1 MINNNYE
8 SDKALKDLAYRGDLY
23 LLNMVLGVPF
33 TVYGIILACGVENY
47 REIAAPVIL
56 LFFGIVLTAPC
67 VKILCNP
74 KTPIKY
80 GKDGIYLYYMCRKS
94 VKFIPYEDICS
105 LDWTA
110 ILRRVKQI
118 GFVIIRTQ
126 KGKAQSLLVSNPVKA
141 IEKIEEL
148 KNNPE
153 LR

>member
-1 MINNNYE
+1 MSNLNYE
-8 SDKALKDLAYRGDLY
+8 HDKALKDLAYRGDFY
-23 LLNMVLGVPF
+23 LLNMVLGLPF

-47 REIAAPVIL
+47 REIAAPVLL
-56 LFFGIVLTAPC
+56 LFFGILMTAPC

-74 KTPIKY
+74 KVPIKY
-80 GKDGIYLYYMCRKS
+80 GKEGIYLYYMRRKS
-94 VKFIPYEDICS
+94 VRFIPYEDICG

-110 ILRRVKQI
+110 ILYRVRYI

-126 KGKAQSLLVSNPVKA
+126 KGKTKSLLVSYPVKA